1 MKGVFVTSTYRAKF
15 EFSFSPSHP
24 LFLEEGALFL
34 SIISQAE
41 FGTFSNSGWQV
52 GGKTVGEIKSN
63 KRFAEIHTG
72 GLL

>member
-1 MKGVFVTSTYRAKF
+1 MKVIIVTSTYRARF
-15 EFSFSPSHP
+15 GFSFSPSHP

-52 GGKTVGEIKSN
+52 GGKKWGETKFN
-63 KRFAEIHTG
+63 KPFAEIHTG